1 MQWIGRL
8 TAMVAAA
15 GCLAAAPARAQYGA
29 PDTGEWRSYAGDSG
43 GTKYSPLDQITAEN
57 FGDLEVRWRWSSVD
71 THLVRSTPG
80 GDSLV
85 AADTLFDNLQADE
98 PDLWTAWDGV
108 RQTRTRP
115 SIRSLVA
122 TPLMVD
128 GVLYVST
135 PLYRAAAIDARTGET
150 VWVHDPRAYESGM
163 PAIAQW
169 RHRGVAYWEN
179 DGDAR
184 IVWGTGDGFL
194 VAVDAETGLPAAD
207 FGDNGRI
214 DLTDGVPRATRG
226 ERDVLNLL
234 ALSSQSPPMILRDT
248 IVIGSTINDRTIT
261 REATPGWAR
270 AYDIR
275 TGRHR
280 WDFHTVPQSAD
291 EFGSDTWLNESWRY
305 SGNTN
310 IWSMMSGDEELG
322 WVYLPIGTPTNDY
335 YGGHR
340 PGDNLFAESIV
351 AVDVETGQRQWHF
364 QTIHHGL
371 WDYDLPAAPNLLD
384 ITVDGREIKAVAQV
398 SKQGFVYVFDRV
410 TGEPVWPIEELPV
423 ATDTDLVGEV
433 MSPTQPFP
441 TRPAAFEYQGTSIDD
456 LVDFT
461 PEIRQMAVDAVQG
474 FRLGPLYTPQ
484 TLRGTIMRPPVGGGA
499 SWSGAAVDPRDRL
512 PLRAVDQRP
521 LDDSAHRA
529 RGARA
534 VYPALHPPLGL
545 GRPRHAARAAVVEAA
560 LHPHDRHRHE
570 HRRARLDGPHRRRRP
585 HPQPPHAARPRPA
598 ARGGRRQPQRSAAHQ
613 DAADLRPD
621 RGRQRRRAAARGL
634 RQGDRGGDRVGRPAR
649 RGPRGA
655 HDLPARR
662 RAAHR
667 ADRRRRGAG
676 THLVPTPG
684 VNLAMTTDMGE
695 ISVDFELENPVDREN
710 FERGLGDESRVRRTR
725 VQGIVDTGAMMLVLP
740 GSIVERL
747 GLRVQETV
755 VVTYADNRREE
766 RPVAGPV
773 TVRIGDRSTRTDCVV
788 GPPSGEVLIGQ
799 IILEA
804 LDLIA
809 DCSNRTLT
817 PRMPDYPVLKLRQ
830 FHRSTAA
837 HLAARRARY
846 DSSRRVAT

>member
-1 MQWIGRL
+1 MDGVGR
-8 TAMVAAA
+8 
-15 GCLAAAPARAQYGA
+15 G
-29 PDTGEWRSYAGDSG
+29 
-43 GTKYSPLDQITAEN
+43 
-57 FGDLEVRWRWSSVD
+57 
-71 THLVRSTPG
+71 
-80 GDSLV
+80 
-85 AADTLFDNLQADE
+85 AADA
-98 PDLWTAWDGV
+98 A
-108 RQTRTRP
+108 RP
-115 SIRSLVA
+115 TIRSLVA

-128 GVLYVST
+128 GVLYLST

-150 VWVHDPRAYESGM
+150 LWVHDPRAYESGM

-179 DGDAR
+179 QGDAR
-184 IVWGTGDGFL
+184 IVWATGDGFL
-194 VAVDAETGLPAAD
+194 LAVDAKTGLPDPD
-207 FGDNGRI
+207 FGDNGRV

-234 ALSSQSPPMILRDT
+234 PLSSQSPPMIINDT
-248 IVIGSTINDRTIT
+248 IVVGSTINDRTIT
-261 REATPGWAR
+261 REATPGFAR

-322 WVYLPIGTPTNDY
+322 WVYLPVGTPTNDY

-423 ATDTDLVGEV
+423 ATDTDLDGEV

-499 SWSGAAVDPRDRL
+499 SWSGAAVDPETGYLYVPSTNGHSTIQLTEPEPHEQSTLRYIRRSVSAGPVMPRGLPLWKPPYTRMTAIDMNTGEHAWMVPTGDGDRIRNHPMLRDLDLPPVGGDASRSGPLLTKTLLIYALTAGGSDGGPRLVAYDKATGAEIASIDLPAGALGAPMTYLLDGVQHIALTVGGEVPGLISFRL
-512 PLRAVDQRP
+512 PAGD
-521 LDDSAHRA
+521 A
-529 RGARA
+529 
-534 VYPALHPPLGL
+534 PAGT
-545 GRPRHAARAAVVEAA
+545 E
-560 LHPHDRHRHE
+560 
-570 HRRARLDGPHRRRRP
+570 
-585 HPQPPHAARPRPA
+585 
-598 ARGGRRQPQRSAAHQ
+598 
-613 DAADLRPD
+613 
-621 RGRQRRRAAARGL
+621 RAAA
-634 RQGDRGGDRVGRPAR
+634 
-649 RGPRGA
+649 
-655 HDLPARR
+655 
-662 RAAHR
+662 
-667 ADRRRRGAG
+667 
-676 THLVPTPG
+676 
-684 VNLAMTTDMGE
+684 E
-695 ISVDFELENPVDREN
+695 
-710 FERGLGDESRVRRTR
+710 GDEPAAA
-725 VQGIVDTGAMMLVLP
+725 TG
-740 GSIVERL
+740 G
-747 GLRVQETV
+747 
-755 VVTYADNRREE
+755 
-766 RPVAGPV
+766 
-773 TVRIGDRSTRTDCVV
+773 
-788 GPPSGEVLIGQ
+788 
-799 IILEA
+799 
-804 LDLIA
+804 
-809 DCSNRTLT
+809 
-817 PRMPDYPVLKLRQ
+817 
-830 FHRSTAA
+830 
-837 HLAARRARY
+837 
-846 DSSRRVAT
+846 